1 VTVVVAPGRVNII
14 GDHTDYVGGLALPC
28 AIDLAVTATVTPAD
42 DIRLTSDA
50 TAEPASMTLPPA
62 SLASD
67 ATTWTRLVH
76 AVVTLLAHV
85 HGAHGRLTTTLP
97 IGAGLSSSAAC
108 TIALALALGFDGEP
122 RDLVLLAQRAEQEA
136 TGVPCGVLDQLAI
149 VFGQAG
155 HACVVD
161 AGAVTAVPIPIPDA
175 ARLVVVP
182 SGHHRAL
189 SETPYAQRRI
199 EAERAMNE
207 VGGLEHATVAD
218 ALSVA
223 DPVLRRRARHVI
235 TENARVTA
243 CAAAFETGDLKTAG
257 RLMLESHASLQNDAE
272 VSTKDLNQLVDA
284 LSTRKGVYGAR
295 LTGAGFGGSV
305 LALVD
310 ERQASSI
317 AEVFAGRVVKPSAG
331 AHIVD

>member
-1 VTVVVAPGRVNII
+1 MIRTVVAPGRVNII

-28 AIDLAVTATVTPAD
+28 AIDLAVTASFEPAD
-42 DIRLTSDA
+42 DIHLTSDA
-50 TAEPASMTLPPA
+50 TAEPAAFTLPPSA
-62 SLASD
+62 DLDD

-76 AVVTLLAHV
+76 AVAAELPSPR
-85 HGAHGRLTTTLP
+85 GAHGRLTTTLP

-108 TIALALALGFDGEP
+108 TIALALTLGFDGDR
-122 RDLVLLAQRAEQEA
+122 RDLVLLAQRAEQRA

-149 VFGQAG
+149 VYGQEG

-161 AGAVTAVPIPIPDA
+161 AAAVTATPIRFPPE
-175 ARLVVVP
+175 ARLLIVA

-189 SETPYAQRRI
+189 SETPYAQRRT
-199 EAERAMNE
+199 EAEHAMSE
-207 VGGLEHATVAD
+207 VGGLEHATIAD

-223 DPVLRRRARHVI
+223 DPVLRKRARHVI

-243 CAAAFETGDLKTAG
+243 CAAAFTAG
-257 RLMLESHASLQNDAE
+257 ELRHAGALMLESHTSLNKDAE

-284 LSTRKGVYGAR
+284 LSTRKGVFGAR

-305 LALVD
+305 VALVD
-310 ERQASSI
+310 ATNAASL
-317 AEVFAGRVVKPSAG
+317 AETFAGRVVSPSAG
-331 AHIVD
+331 ARVV